1 VVQFL
6 NPLRGITTR
15 QPRWNLK
22 VERPMLKR
30 AMIATGTAASTSN
43 GSLQHRHARRGRAVS
58 LTIVVVVG
66 LSLSGCLSTGFTYIS
81 HRSPD
86 ATILG
91 FKLPS
96 KWATFDT
103 KQVYEAANGPLSDA
117 ETKAIA
123 NGQWKE
129 AFSAAPHPKPLTL
142 EAMVSSH
149 DPFGYAEAR
158 PLNAQEHD
166 GFSFASLRSEI
177 LGEDPENATSPD
189 PFNITAYNEFANSS
203 DGLRGASL
211 TTNIELASGAT
222 ATLTQIVEVDSN
234 TDWVFA
240 ITVACTASC
249 WGPNN
254 GVIHQILKSWSVK
267 GTK

>member
-1 VVQFL
+1 VV
-6 NPLRGITTR
+6 
-15 QPRWNLK
+15 
-22 VERPMLKR
+22 
-30 AMIATGTAASTSN
+30 A
-43 GSLQHRHARRGRAVS
+43 
-58 LTIVVVVG
+58 LTMTVVVG
-66 LSLSGCLSTGFTYIS
+66 LSLSGCFSTGFTYIS

-129 AFSAAPHPKPLTL
+129 AFSAAPHPKALTL

-149 DPFGYAEAR
+149 YPFGYAEAR
-158 PLNAQEHD
+158 PLNAEEHD
-166 GFSFASLRSEI
+166 GFSFSSLRSEI
-177 LGEDPENATSPD
+177 LGEDPESSASPD
-189 PFNITAYNEFANSS
+189 PFNVTAYKEFANSS
-203 DGLRGASL
+203 SGIRGASL
-211 TTNIELASGAT
+211 TTNIALASGAT
-222 ATLTQIVEVDSN
+222 ATLSQIVEVDASTN
-234 TDWVFA
+234 WVFA
-240 ITVACTASC
+240 ITVACSASC
-249 WGPNN
+249 WGPNS
-254 GVIHQILKSWSVK
+254 GVINQILKSWSVK